1 MEAGN
6 FAAAGGVSGAII
18 AIGFALYKVCYRR
31 KFHSKCCG
39 AEMDVAT
46 EPSPTKEV
54 QIEIP
59 SAADAS
65 ASASRR
71 PTPRASPAL
80 RPAADADADADLQI
94 PKLQV

>member
-18 AIGFALYKVCYRR
+18 AIGYAVYKICYRR
-31 KFHSKCCG
+31 KCHSKCCG
-39 AEMDVAT
+39 AEMDVGS
-46 EPSPTKEV
+46 EPSPTKEL

-59 SAADAS
+59 SAAD

-80 RPAADADADADLQI
+80 QPAADADANLQI
-94 PKLQV
+94 PKLEV

>member
-39 AEMDVAT
+39 AEMDVAS
-46 EPSPTKEV
+46 EPSPRKEV

-59 SAADAS
+59 PEP
-65 ASASRR
+65 R
-71 PTPRASPAL
+71 PTPKASPAL
-80 RPAADADADADLQI
+80 RPAEEPPLVI
-94 PKLQV
+94 PKLQL

>member
-1 MEAGN
+1 MDAGN

-18 AIGFALYKVCYRR
+18 AVGYAIYKICYKR

-39 AEMDVAT
+39 AEVDMQG
-46 EPSPTKEV
+46 EPSPRKEV

-59 SAADAS
+59 PAAD

-71 PTPRASPAL
+71 PTPRSSPAL
-80 RPAADADADADLQI
+80 RPAADADAQLQI
-94 PKLQV
+94 PKIEV

>member
-18 AIGFALYKVCYRR
+18 AIGYAVYKVCYRK

-39 AEMDVAT
+39 AEMDVGS
-46 EPSPTKEV
+46 EPSPTKER

-59 SAADAS
+59 PAADA
-65 ASASRR
+65 APASRR
-71 PTPRASPAL
+71 PTPHPSPAL
-80 RPAADADADADLQI
+80 KAVVDVDLQI
-94 PKLQV
+94 PKLDI

>member
-18 AIGFALYKVCYRR
+18 AIGYAIYKVCYRR

-39 AEMDVAT
+39 AEMDVGS
-46 EPSPTKEV
+46 EPSPTKEL

-59 SAADAS
+59 PAADAP
-65 ASASRR
+65 ASRR
-71 PTPRASPAL
+71 PTPHPSPAL
-80 RPAADADADADLQI
+80 QPVADADAKSQMPTIQI
-94 PKLQV
+94 

>member
-18 AIGFALYKVCYRR
+18 AIGYAVYKICYRK

-39 AEMDVAT
+39 AEMDVGS
-46 EPSPTKEV
+46 EPSPTKEL

-65 ASASRR
+65 ASRR
-71 PTPRASPAL
+71 QTPRASPAL
-80 RPAADADADADLQI
+80 KPVADADANLQM
-94 PKLQV
+94 PTLQL

>member
-39 AEMDVAT
+39 AEIDVAS
-46 EPSPTKEV
+46 EPSPTKER
-54 QIEIP
+54 QIDLP
-59 SAADAS
+59 PVADAP
-65 ASASRR
+65 ASRR
-71 PTPRASPAL
+71 PTPHPSPAL
-80 RPAADADADADLQI
+80 KPVADADV
-94 PKLQV
+94 KLQMPTLQL

>member
-18 AIGFALYKVCYRR
+18 AIGYAIYKVCYRK

-39 AEMDVAT
+39 AEMDVGS
-46 EPSPTKEV
+46 EPSPRKEV
-54 QIEIP
+54 QIELGE
-59 SAADAS
+59 SAS
-65 ASASRR
+65 ASADAPASRR

-80 RPAADADADADLQI
+80 RPAADADADLQI

>member
-18 AIGFALYKVCYRR
+18 AVGYAIYKICYRK

-39 AEMDVAT
+39 AEMDVGS

-65 ASASRR
+65 APASRR
-71 PTPRASPAL
+71 QTPRASPAL
-80 RPAADADADADLQI
+80 RPAADADANLQMPVI
-94 PKLQV
+94 QV